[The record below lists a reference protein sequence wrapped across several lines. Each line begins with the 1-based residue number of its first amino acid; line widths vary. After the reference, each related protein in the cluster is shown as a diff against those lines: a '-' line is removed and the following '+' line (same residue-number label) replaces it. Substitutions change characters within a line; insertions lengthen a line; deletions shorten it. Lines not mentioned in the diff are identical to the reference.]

1 MCEITLQTCVRC
13 EVDASA
19 VVDGRRVDVVVVVDE
34 ANMTSDSSSSSSSNI
49 ADADCKGVD
58 LLDLA
63 VLHMKQPTGE

>member
-34 ANMTSDSSSSSSSNI
+34 ANMTSDSSSSSNI